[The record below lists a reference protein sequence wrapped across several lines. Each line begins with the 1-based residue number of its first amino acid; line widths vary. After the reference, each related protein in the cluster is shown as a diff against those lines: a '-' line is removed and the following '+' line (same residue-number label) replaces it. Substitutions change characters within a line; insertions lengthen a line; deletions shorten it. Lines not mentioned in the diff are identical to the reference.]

1 MLSIILLTRIS
12 RFISR
17 IQPVMFTVAREHS
30 IEDTPTNLASLKMQP
45 WYNGTVWLGSET
57 WLCTLLTWTLEI
69 PLNLSK
75 TLVSSCISL
84 QIYWKYNRAFNSG
97 SFPGGSNGTVCNAG
111 DPGSIL
117 GSGRSPGEENVY
129 PFQYSCLENSM
140 DRGAWWVP
148 SSPWGRKES
157 DMST

>member
-1 MLSIILLTRIS
+1 MLTLHLAKDKETLKLIVMLSIVLLTRIS

-17 IQPVMFTVAREHS
+17 IQPVMFTVASEHS

-45 WYNGTVWLGSET
+45 WYNGIVWLGSET

-84 QIYWKYNRAFNSG
+84 QIY
-97 SFPGGSNGTVCNAG
+97 
-111 DPGSIL
+111 
-117 GSGRSPGEENVY
+117 
-129 PFQYSCLENSM
+129 
-140 DRGAWWVP
+140 
-148 SSPWGRKES
+148 
-157 DMST
+157 